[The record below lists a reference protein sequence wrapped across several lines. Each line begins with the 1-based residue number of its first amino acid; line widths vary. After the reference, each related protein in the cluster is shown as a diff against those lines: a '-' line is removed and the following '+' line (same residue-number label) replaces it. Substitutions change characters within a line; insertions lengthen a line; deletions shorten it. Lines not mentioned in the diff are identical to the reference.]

1 MPSSIRLPSE
11 LRDAERRALVYF
23 VCGNPGLIGFYADFL
38 DALRGM
44 LNASEAEAGSEAR
57 TAYDVYG
64 RNLLGFSDAEHEP
77 FGPGRPGPWDL
88 DAQVEA
94 IYDDVASTAELPCPG
109 SGSGSGYDFVV
120 LAGHSVGAYIAV
132 DIFHRHAR
140 QPDRAPRL
148 VLRHGLLLFPTIASI
163 DASPSGRRAQLLRR
177 LPTFDTHAH
186 TYAWLALLPWP
197 RAALCWVMASA
208 MGFSPRAADVA
219 AGWLKSRDGVL
230 QALHMARSE
239 LDHIREDSWGEEL
252 WEASAEAN
260 DDAAAAATPRFFL
273 FYGKEDHWVASHV
286 RDEFIRRRAERG
298 GRTSIAVDEGG
309 IPHAFCTSEREFL
322 RALCFDARARRV
334 SYYVVSYADETCR

>member
-1 MPSSIRLPSE
+1 MLSSIWLPSG
-11 LRDAERRALVYF
+11 LRDAKRRALVYF
-23 VCGNPGLIGFYADFL
+23 VCGNPGLVGFYADFL

-44 LNASEAEAGSEAR
+44 LDASEAEPEAR

-77 FGPGRPGPWDL
+77 FGPGRAGPWDL

-94 IYDDVASTAELPCPG
+94 IYDDVAARAEHRG
-109 SGSGSGYDFVV
+109 SGSDSGSDSGCGYDFVV

-163 DASPSGRRAQLLRR
+163 DESPSGRRMQLLRS
-177 LPTFDTHAH
+177 LPTLDAYAH

-197 RAALCWVMASA
+197 RAALCCIMASA

-219 AGWLKSRDGVL
+219 AEWLKSRDGVL
-230 QALHMARSE
+230 QALHMGKSE
-239 LDHIREDSWGEEL
+239 LDRIREDAWGEGL
-252 WEASAEAN
+252 WEASTEAA
-260 DDAAAAATPRFFL
+260 DDDAAATPRFFL
-273 FYGKEDHWVASHV
+273 FYGKEDHWVAGHV
-286 RDEFIRRRAERG
+286 RDDFIRRRRERG
-298 GRTSIAVDEGG
+298 GRTSIAVDEGD
-309 IPHAFCTSEREFL
+309 IPHAFCTSEHNSWL
-322 RALCFDARARRV
+322 VAKRV
-334 SYYVVSYADETCR
+334 HGWIEEIERGSKA